1 MPVLPRHFKLS
12 LFFMLFL
19 TTWAGSQTMS
29 DSVSCTIE
37 IGELP
42 DQQYRL
48 RARCINLGSSALELA
63 FSLRLQRQDSQ
74 GNMAEGSQKGSF
86 VIAPQE
92 EKVVTEQQV
101 NVTPGSIL
109 AVYLSLSDR
118 AGNIVC
124 RDSLMRIFPR
134 RVDRDSMGTPQQ
146 KASTSENSNLQGN
159 DPSLSLDV
167 GGFVI
172 DETRTRA
179 GRDLY
184 DLFYSRWLA
193 MENVQGDYTIRFEEL
208 PFRGL
213 NTIIKVY
220 LNDSLLYEQIIQ
232 PNFEFLDQ
240 LAAWL
245 ANSLQ
250 YQVQQ
255 LKQVQNNL
263 EDELIGTDIDI
274 Y

>member
-1 MPVLPRHFKLS
+1 
-12 LFFMLFL
+12 MLFL

-48 RARCINLGSSALELA
+48 RARCINLGSTALELS
-63 FSLRLQRQDSQ
+63 FSLRLQRQDGQ
-74 GNMAEGSQKGSF
+74 GNTAQGSQQGTF

-101 NVTPGSIL
+101 NVAPGSIL
-109 AVYLSLSDR
+109 VVYLSLSNQE
-118 AGNIVC
+118 GNVIS

-134 RVDRDSMGTPQQ
+134 RVDRDSIRNPQQ
-146 KASTSENSNLQGN
+146 KAPTSGENNLRGN
-159 DPSLSLDV
+159 DPSLLLDV

-213 NTIIKVY
+213 NTIIKIY
-220 LNDSLLYEQIIQ
+220 LNDSLLHEQVIQ

-245 ANSLQ
+245 AGNLQ

-255 LKQVQNNL
+255 LRQVQNNL